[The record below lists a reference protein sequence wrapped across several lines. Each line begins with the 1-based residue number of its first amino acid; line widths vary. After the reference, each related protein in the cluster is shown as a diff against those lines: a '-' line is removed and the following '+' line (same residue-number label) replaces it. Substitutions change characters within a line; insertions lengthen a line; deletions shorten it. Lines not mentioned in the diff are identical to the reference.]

1 MTAGFWTRHDD
12 ATEFT
17 RVGAEG
23 KGQVLALGDAC
34 ACLRPS
40 ERDDNGAVSEL
51 EAQEDCRVCIGGYVS
66 GARLAVDVWRILT
79 LDPVPS
85 ALLGELLLVERLA
98 SYGLRWTT
106 LDERGAPEGAL
117 DWQRQRRC
125 AA

>member
-12 ATEFT
+12 GAEFT
-17 RVGAEG
+17 RLGAEG
-23 KGQVLALGDAC
+23 EGQALALGDAC

-40 ERDDNGAVSEL
+40 ERDDDGAVTEL
-51 EAQEDCRVCIGGYVS
+51 EAHEDCPACIGGYVS

-79 LDPVPS
+79 LDPVPC

-98 SYGLRWTT
+98 SYGLRWST

-117 DWQRQRRC
+117 AWERQRRR